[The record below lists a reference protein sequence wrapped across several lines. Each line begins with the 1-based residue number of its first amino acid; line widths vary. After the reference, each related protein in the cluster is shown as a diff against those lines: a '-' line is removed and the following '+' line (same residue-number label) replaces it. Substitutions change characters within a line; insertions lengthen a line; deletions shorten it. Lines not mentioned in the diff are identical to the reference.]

1 MKILILSIFVLFGS
15 VSALAVDVTSSTDP
29 NLAPSFDGAL
39 TFGDPSNPFCKRCY
53 ELQQGKQ
60 SFSRDMAGTF
70 APQSLGRFNPNMPM
84 SNQGTIRNPP
94 VKTGQ

>member
-1 MKILILSIFVLFGS
+1 MKILFLPLFVLLTS
-15 VSALAVDVTSSTDP
+15 VSVLAAESSASVDP

-60 SFSRDMAGTF
+60 SLSRDMAGTF

-84 SNQGTIRNPP
+84 SNQGTIRKPP